1 MPFYEWSCEPCSQRE
16 KTFEYKMV
24 PIAPT
29 CSHCEQVMDRNY
41 HAEHTRERAASGYP
55 YITKNISGEPIEVT
69 SPGHEAELCK
79 QYGVAKRDDA
89 AWLTKE
95 HAGQDWRTG
104 KPIYRESSG
113 VGDPGCW
120 V

>member
-1 MPFYEWSCEPCSQRE
+1 MEPKAPVCACGAEMERDYMDE
-16 KTFEYKMV
+16 HARHV
-24 PIAPT
+24 P
-29 CSHCEQVMDRNY
+29 S
-41 HAEHTRERAASGYP
+41 SGFP
-55 YITKNISGEPIEVT
+55 YVTSNITGSPIEVT
-69 SPGHEAELCK
+69 DLGHERELCRIH
-79 QYGVAKRDDA
+79 GVTKRDDA

-95 HAGQDWRTG
+95 HAGLDWRTG

>member
-1 MPFYEWSCEPCSQRE
+1 MEP
-16 KTFEYKMV
+16 K
-24 PIAPT
+24 APT
-29 CSHCEQVMDRNY
+29 CSQCEQVMERDFP
-41 HAEHTRERAASGYP
+41 AEYGRGRAANGYP
-55 YITKNISGEPIEVT
+55 YVTKNISGEAIEVL

-79 QYGVAKRDDA
+79 IHGVVKRDDA

-120 V
+120 I

>member
-1 MPFYEWSCEPCSQRE
+1 MTP
-16 KTFEYKMV
+16 K
-24 PIAPT
+24 APT
-29 CSHCEQVMDRNY
+29 CSHCEQVMERDY
-41 HAEHTRERAASGYP
+41 MDEHSRHTPASGFP
-55 YITKNISGEPIEVT
+55 YVT
-69 SPGHEAELCK
+69 SNITGSPITVTDLGHERELCRIH
-79 QYGVAKRDDA
+79 GVTKRDDA

-95 HAGQDWRTG
+95 HAGLDWRTG